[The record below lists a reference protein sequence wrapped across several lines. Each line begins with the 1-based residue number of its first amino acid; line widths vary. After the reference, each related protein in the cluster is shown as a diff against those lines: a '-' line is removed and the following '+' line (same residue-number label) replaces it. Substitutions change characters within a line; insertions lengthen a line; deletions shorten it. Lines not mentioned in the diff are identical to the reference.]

1 MVTVVST
8 FAVDTG
14 PRPSLPHGLQ
24 GRHGRRIVPLPLE
37 VVPALMALQL
47 VAVHERAQQKESQWG
62 VAERWAEHRW
72 RT

>member
-1 MVTVVST
+1 MSCESSFRVCFKS
-8 FAVDTG
+8 AL
-14 PRPSLPHGLQ
+14 RCLQ
-24 GRHGRRIVPLPLE
+24 YQKVPLPLE
-37 VVPALMALQL
+37 VVPALVALQL